1 MKAMKD
7 NPLQVTSEQSP
18 LRSSVN
24 IEDIGDFSPYISEE
38 PTLIDIRVLV
48 LGFVFDSDCAD
59 LRYIKMEDR
68 CDKLNTCNMVR
79 EGTHDPFI
87 SPTMC
92 RIEVENPLPRT
103 LERYGIVFL
112 SIAHTFLLLIEGNDC
127 FYSLSEEK
135 ML

>member
-24 IEDIGDFSPYISEE
+24 IEDIGDFSSYISEE

-59 LRYIKMEDR
+59 L
-68 CDKLNTCNMVR
+68 
-79 EGTHDPFI
+79 
-87 SPTMC
+87 
-92 RIEVENPLPRT
+92 
-103 LERYGIVFL
+103 
-112 SIAHTFLLLIEGNDC
+112 
-127 FYSLSEEK
+127 
-135 ML
+135 